1 MSTHAKPIQVIAWF
15 DDKGKINPIKFK
27 LETEEE
33 EIKVIFIDK
42 ILNREFEKLAGTPMW
57 KFTCKSLVNGVEQN
71 YKIKYDLLSS
81 KWIIFI

>member
-33 EIKVIFIDK
+33 ETKVIYINK
-42 ILNREFEKLAGTPMW
+42 ILNSELEKLSGTPMW
-57 KFTCKSLVNGVEQN
+57 KFTCNSLIDGIEKN

-81 KWIIFI
+81 KWILFI